1 MHVIAGMVV
10 GVLVAVIPMVPGG
23 PETKPDPGATMA
35 ESHCVATVVRESS
48 DGELVTDTPVCF
60 TSFGAALEFASGG
73 AVSLDPDVSGADV
86 FVDGTAAQMVASSFT
101 LGIHYDGYNG
111 TGSSIS
117 VVGSSCS
124 GGWWNTPDSWNNRIS
139 SSYNGCAVL
148 RYYEGPGLYWYLGR
162 TLGAGTT
169 DNLPS
174 GANNKAGTVSYS
186 SS

>member
-1 MHVIAGMVV
+1 MHTVGGVLV
-10 GVLVAVIPMVPGG
+10 GVLIAAIPMIPGG
-23 PETKPDPGATMA
+23 PELGDADPTTA
-35 ESHCVATVVRESS
+35 ESHCVVTVVGESEG
-48 DGELVTDTPVCF
+48 GELITDAPECF
-60 TSFGAALEFASGG
+60 GSFAAAMEFASSGH
-73 AVSLDPDVSGADV
+73 VSLPSDVSGADV
-86 FVDGTAAQMVASSFT
+86 FVDGSAAQLAASSFT

-124 GGWWNTPDSWNNRIS
+124 GGWWNASGWWNNRIS
-139 SSYNGCAVL
+139 SSYNGCSVL
-148 RYYEGPGLYWYLGR
+148 RYYEGPGLYTYLGR